1 MFPNIGISPEH
12 LKAVSTLL
20 NVLLADEYVLYT
32 KTRNYH
38 WNVTGPHFSEYHS
51 FFEELYTATDTT
63 IDDIAERVRALGHYP
78 IASLGDF
85 LAVTRL
91 LETKH
96 QQSSATEMLQEL
108 LNDHESL
115 IRLIRQDIGKTG
127 DEFGD
132 EATAD
137 FLTGL
142 LADHEKIAWKLRA
155 YLS

>member
-1 MFPNIGISPEH
+1 MC
-12 LKAVSTLL
+12 
-20 NVLLADEYVLYT
+20 
-32 KTRNYH
+32 TR
-38 WNVTGPHFSEYHS
+38 
-51 FFEELYTATDTT
+51 
-63 IDDIAERVRALGHYP
+63 HYP